1 MKPLLLDPTAVTPEV
16 AFLPAEGT
24 LAIRGECYPENP
36 IAFFGQ
42 VMAAVGLHL
51 GTHPERLSVALQLA
65 YVNSAS
71 TKAFRKLLVK
81 LDEAAHRGTAVTV
94 AWEHEASD
102 DTMAELGRDLLE
114 DLHFLVVE
122 VRPYEYRVA
131 G

>member
-1 MKPLLLDPTAVTPEV
+1 MKSLLLDATAVTPEV
-16 AFLPAEGT
+16 AFHPAEGT
-24 LAIRGECYPENP
+24 LAIRGECYPESP
-36 IAFFGQ
+36 ISFFGQ

-51 GTHPERLSVALQLA
+51 GTRPARLAVALQLA

-71 TKAFRKLLVK
+71 TKAFRKLLVR
-81 LDEAAHRGTAVTV
+81 LDEAAQRGTAVTV

-114 DLHFLVVE
+114 DLHFLAVV
-122 VRPYEYRVA
+122 VRPFEYREA